1 MSDYPFIPAPG
12 VLPPTRAFQPR
23 SGLYPPSFH
32 SDHQPVQR
40 LSHSSQP
47 NPKSVPSY
55 FQPPKNSSVDPTP
68 PHRGTRRNRKR
79 GANAELW
86 RDCAILLLYSLRNK
100 LTLYRAGDVVAFCD
114 KKAQLS
120 GENVA
125 SWREGKELT
134 LDLSDEN
141 LAALCSTFDRNYMNE
156 LVGAAGRE
164 DDQQERGRSV
174 SSLSGGVLRPD
185 EATDGAAAP
194 GRRQVS
200 AEKDAS
206 SSNVS
211 TSSSKSKPPK
221 KDSKADDDETS
232 DVDLK
237 DGSDSEDGSDQDS
250 STEDAL
256 LERMTSRDVICSSLR
271 SFFACHVEDDTIAE
285 VLARFDDNTRGPLTL
300 DEPIDLR
307 KKLTKPSSF
316 GEWESIEVK
325 PRADVPRQSVH
336 PTSQR
341 SNLQHKA
348 SFHPPSAA
356 PGYDEIIK
364 SRTAGPSGK

>member
-1 MSDYPFIPAPG
+1 M
-12 VLPPTRAFQPR
+12 
-23 SGLYPPSFH
+23 
-32 SDHQPVQR
+32 
-40 LSHSSQP
+40 
-47 NPKSVPSY
+47 
-55 FQPPKNSSVDPTP
+55 
-68 PHRGTRRNRKR
+68 
-79 GANAELW
+79 
-86 RDCAILLLYSLRNK
+86 LLYSLRNK

-156 LVGAAGRE
+156 LMGAAGRE
-164 DDQQERGRSV
+164 DDHRERESSV
-174 SSLSGGVLRPD
+174 SSLAGGVVRPD

-194 GRRQVS
+194 GRQRAS

-206 SSNVS
+206 SSKVS
-211 TSSSKSKPPK
+211 TSSSKSKPRK
-221 KDSKADDDETS
+221 KDSKADADEIS

-237 DGSDSEDGSDQDS
+237 DGSDSEDNSDQDS

-271 SFFACHVEDDTIAE
+271 TFFACHVEDDTIAE

-300 DEPIDLR
+300 DEPIKLG
-307 KKLTKPSSF
+307 KLTKPSSF

-325 PRADVPRQSVH
+325 PRADVTRQSVH
-336 PTSQR
+336 PTPQR

-348 SFHPPSAA
+348 SFHPLSAH

-364 SRTAGPSGK
+364 SRTTGPSGK